1 MYGEYLVLINRVV
14 GNVILVVTFSLCAY
28 MTIRAWGA
36 ATARAL
42 TTLLFA
48 VVVVSVAGVLIRLA
62 NDSTVIELLLRSVW
76 VGILL
81 VPASL
86 LHMVLGLTAS
96 LKSQRPNLAVTIV
109 NYAVAVVG
117 IVLGLSTDAFV
128 SMPIRTGLVPALTP
142 QPLFVFI
149 AVYTFT
155 VTTVSWIM
163 LLRLRDE
170 VMTPGLRRRIGYMVV
185 GWYGPVLLTFPVLSL
200 LPTDNQLP
208 GFVAVALSTLAAPV
222 SGVLTVILAYSA
234 TFVGTVQ
241 PDRIVKHD
249 FVRWWLYGPFIGM
262 SIILFLQVVP
272 IFARMSRLPVD
283 VWSVFGIMAMTV
295 VMPVLV
301 SRIRPLLDS
310 LMYASDQEE
319 IDYLRTLPRTAFT
332 QADLRR
338 FLENTLTVIC
348 GSSQSESAF
357 VAAPDE
363 FGVYSIKMLYG
374 PRRSVRQLC
383 EAHPL
388 EALIAELS
396 QHPNSDLYRAH
407 GYRFQLLRDPDQRII
422 GLLGLHWNV
431 ESRAPEVAHLVVTL
445 TLQIEHALVMVQ
457 VQQRLFDTL
466 RSMAPEMSTLQRVSS
481 RIEQATPEALEG
493 LDDDVAMLPDFV
505 SLVRDALTHFWGGPK
520 LSDSPLLSLKAVKRY
535 AEEQSLSPPKA
546 LQALLR
552 QAIET
557 LKPEDESPQTA
568 NESLLYTILDMRYVQ
583 GRKIRDIANRLA
595 MSESDLYRKQRIAVE
610 EVARSITMIEESLPE
625 KAQNPTIRQ

>member
-109 NYAVAVVG
+109 NYAVAAVG
-117 IVLGLSTDAFV
+117 IALGLTTDAFV

-200 LPTDNQLP
+200 LPTDYQLP

-234 TFVGTVQ
+234 TFVGTAQ

-272 IFARMSRLPVD
+272 IFARVSRLPVD

-310 LMYASDQEE
+310 LIYASDQEE

-396 QHPNSDLYRAH
+396 QHPNSDLYRAQ

-445 TLQIEHALVMVQ
+445 TRQIEHALVMVQ

-535 AEEQSLSPPKA
+535 ADEQSLSPPKA

>member
-1 MYGEYLVLINRVV
+1 VYGEYLILINRVV

-48 VVVVSVAGVLIRLA
+48 VVVVSVASVLIRLA
-62 NDSTVIELLLRSVW
+62 HESTVIELLLRSVW

-96 LKSQRPNLAVTIV
+96 LKSRRPNMALTIA
-109 NYAVAVVG
+109 NYAIATVG
-117 IVLGLSTDAFV
+117 ILLGLTTDTFV

-142 QPLFVFI
+142 QPLFVLI
-149 AVYTFT
+149 AVYAFSL
-155 VTTVSWIM
+155 TTVSWIM
-163 LLRLRDE
+163 LLRLRSE

-200 LPTDNQLP
+200 LPTDYRLP
-208 GFVAVALSTLAAPV
+208 GFVAVALATLAAPIA
-222 SGVLTVILAYSA
+222 GILTVILAYSA
-234 TFVGTVQ
+234 TFVGTTQ

-249 FVRWWLYGPFIGM
+249 FMRWWLYGPFIGM

-301 SRIRPLLDS
+301 SRIRPMLDS
-310 LMYASDQEE
+310 LIYASDQEE

-348 GSSQSESAF
+348 ASSKSESAF

-388 EALIAELS
+388 ETLIAELS
-396 QHPNSDLYRAH
+396 AD
-407 GYRFQLLRDPDQRII
+407 
-422 GLLGLHWNV
+422 V
-431 ESRAPEVAHLVVTL
+431 THLIQTL
-445 TLQIEHALVMVQ
+445 THQIEHALVMVQ

-535 AEEQSLSPPKA
+535 SEDQSVPPPKA
-546 LQALLR
+546 LQAVLR

-557 LKPEDESPQTA
+557 LKPEVDSPLTA
-568 NESLLYTILDMRYVQ
+568 NESLLYSILDFRYIQ
-583 GRKIRDIANRLA
+583 GRKIRDIAQRLA

-610 EVARSITMIEESLPE
+610 EVARSLTMIEESVPD
-625 KAQNPTIRQ
+625 KSPNPTILQ

>member
-1 MYGEYLVLINRVV
+1 
-14 GNVILVVTFSLCAY
+14 
-28 MTIRAWGA
+28 
-36 ATARAL
+36 
-42 TTLLFA
+42 
-48 VVVVSVAGVLIRLA
+48 
-62 NDSTVIELLLRSVW
+62 
-76 VGILL
+76 
-81 VPASL
+81 
-86 LHMVLGLTAS
+86 
-96 LKSQRPNLAVTIV
+96 
-109 NYAVAVVG
+109 
-117 IVLGLSTDAFV
+117 
-128 SMPIRTGLVPALTP
+128 
-142 QPLFVFI
+142 
-149 AVYTFT
+149 
-155 VTTVSWIM
+155 
-163 LLRLRDE
+163 
-170 VMTPGLRRRIGYMVV
+170 MVV

-200 LPTDNQLP
+200 LPTDYQLP

-234 TFVGTVQ
+234 TFVGTAQ

-310 LMYASDQEE
+310 LIYASDQEE

-445 TLQIEHALVMVQ
+445 TRQIEHALVMVQ

-625 KAQNPTIRQ
+625 KAQSPTIRQ